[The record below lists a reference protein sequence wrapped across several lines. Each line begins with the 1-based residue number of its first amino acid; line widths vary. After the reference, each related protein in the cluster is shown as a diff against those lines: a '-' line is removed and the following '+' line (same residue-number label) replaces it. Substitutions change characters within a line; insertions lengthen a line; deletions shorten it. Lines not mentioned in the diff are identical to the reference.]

1 MYVFSMFTMYIL
13 IDIQYSLC
21 ICTLYVYVHVHLKC
35 MITKM
40 RDFTAKV
47 FLFLSTSIGIDFFQ
61 VKFHSQLIIILEYLN
76 LQ

>member
-1 MYVFSMFTMYIL
+1 
-13 IDIQYSLC
+13 
-21 ICTLYVYVHVHLKC
+21 
-35 MITKM
+35 M

-47 FLFLSTSIGIDFFQ
+47 FLILSTSIGIDFFQ

>member
-47 FLFLSTSIGIDFFQ
+47 FLILSTSIGIDFFQ
-61 VKFHSQLIIILEYLN
+61 VKFHSQSIIILEYLN